1 MIGNFPLEIFEL
13 CFKRLECVHVSYWRQ
28 EGFYRKGARKR
39 KALPPT
45 HDLEILWMTSW
56 CHAESGLLLWGGR
69 HKSQSKSIILLRT
82 VCVITFSLNP
92 QFNRKPEYHDTNG
105 EIGSFLKAHARS
117 LPAIWMNKKRI
128 YKFYTHFSVSVCV
141 MVPPILRRLYRICQ
155 KQCWKGSQGF
165 WQWCWNLQTAT
176 IVTFGVQELQRY
188 LCVISR
194 LISLLCI
201 KVFQKAANIT
211 KSYTPLQGRVWKLTQ

>member
-128 YKFYTHFSVSVCV
+128 YKLLHPFLCVSLCNGA
-141 MVPPILRRLYRICQ
+141 PNS
-155 KQCWKGSQGF
+155 K
-165 WQWCWNLQTAT
+165 T
-176 IVTFGVQELQRY
+176 IVPY
-188 LCVISR
+188 LSKKMLERFARLLTVVLEPTNCDNCNFWGSR
-194 LISLLCI
+194 TTAVSLCN
-201 KVFQKAANIT
+201 F
-211 KSYTPLQGRVWKLTQ
+211 